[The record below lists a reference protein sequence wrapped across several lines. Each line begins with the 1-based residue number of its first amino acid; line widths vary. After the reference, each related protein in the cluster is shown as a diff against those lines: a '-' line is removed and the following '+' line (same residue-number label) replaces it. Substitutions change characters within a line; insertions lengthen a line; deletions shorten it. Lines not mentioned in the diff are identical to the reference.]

1 MQKLSYTTLLIVEYQ
16 GAQTRRTDQ
25 QDSVNRKVHNA
36 DRGVQWIAECLAG
49 QCSEVGGRECSR
61 QAPMEENFVQG
72 LVEDNVQGLVKENV
86 HDPVEE
92 NA

>member
-16 GAQTRRTDQ
+16 GAQTRCTDQ

-49 QCSEVGGRECSR
+49 QCWEEQRNAQGRLQWKKMFMTWCKT
-61 QAPMEENFVQG
+61 MLKVQ
-72 LVEDNVQGLVKENV
+72 
-86 HDPVEE
+86 
-92 NA
+92 